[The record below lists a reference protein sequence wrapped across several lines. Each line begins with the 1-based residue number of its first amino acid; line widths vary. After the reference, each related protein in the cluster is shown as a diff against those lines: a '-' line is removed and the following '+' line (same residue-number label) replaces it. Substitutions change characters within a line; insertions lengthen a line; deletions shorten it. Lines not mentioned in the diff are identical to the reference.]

1 MPSSSI
7 GRLAPAAPT
16 TPARRQSGRA
26 LRWVLALVGT
36 LAALVIVA
44 LIVLTHWDWNRHRPW
59 VNAKVSEA
67 TGRHF
72 AIEGDLSVDWHW
84 PQPLETGWRRWVPGV
99 TVQAQQLVM
108 DNPDGFTF
116 AEEPAK
122 GDKTLPALPRKP
134 QPMTEQQV
142 AAAEATSKK
151 LKAAARA
158 EPASAPATVASSASA
173 AAPRASEPA
182 TAQAAQA
189 QASDAARALALEKS
203 NAPTAQAPERGP
215 QTMGTLASAS
225 ATLRLWPLLAR
236 KVVLDT
242 VVLTSPD
249 IALGR
254 KADGTNNWT
263 FKQRDDAKDDPEKS
277 DNPWDLS
284 VGQLI
289 IRGGWLGYVDG
300 TKDLALRARVDTI
313 DPDAAPAAS
322 GPGAS
327 PYGVRMAL
335 QGRYGKARIQATAQ
349 GGSVLSLREQVVN
362 YPLQFKARAGSV
374 QAEAE
379 GILANPAALSGLDFQ
394 VALQAASMA
403 DLFDLTGI
411 VLPNT
416 PPFQT
421 RGHLIG
427 NLAPERAT
435 WEYRD
440 FRGTVGES
448 DLQGSLTYTSA
459 QPRPQL
465 KGTMKSRQLRLAD
478 LGPVVGAPTGDG
490 AQEKGTSKR
499 AGKVLPDAAFATDRW
514 NAMDVD
520 LSFAGERIVRPD
532 SLPIENLS
540 VHAKLQNAELTLEP
554 LRFGVAKGKID
565 SRVVLDARDGP
576 LKTQLRGSVEGLQLS
591 ALFPKVELMEKS
603 FGRLDGA
610 VALSATGNSVA
621 RMLGS
626 SSGEARLYIRDG
638 TFSKQMLDLAALNV
652 GSVVVSRLFGEN
664 EEVKLRC
671 AVADFAVRDGVAET
685 RSVQLSTDEALVEAV
700 GTVDLRNEQM
710 NLRIKPESLKW
721 KFLSLRTPL
730 YVRGTFSDPKVGL
743 EAGPLLLRA
752 GAAVAAAAV
761 APVALALVPITVPAA
776 EDDSRCNE
784 LLARSRQAVKAG
796 KAGAAA
802 PAPQNQ
808 PQR

>member
-1 MPSSSI
+1 MPT
-7 GRLAPAAPT
+7 AASDSTPSGDRPNPRT
-16 TPARRQSGRA
+16 RRPARV
-26 LRWVLALVGT
+26 LRWALTLVAALIALV
-36 LAALVIVA
+36 VVA

-108 DNPDGFTF
+108 DNPEGFAL
-116 AEEPAK
+116 AEEPSK
-122 GDKTLPALPRKP
+122 GDKTMPALPRKP

-142 AAAEATSKK
+142 AAAEAASKR
-151 LKAAARA
+151 LQAGTRA
-158 EPASAPATVASSASA
+158 DRASAPAA
-173 AAPRASEPA
+173 PA
-182 TAQAAQA
+182 TAASGAVSPTSPDAAEPAQTPQAR
-189 QASDAARALALEKS
+189 ASDAARALALEQS

-242 VVLTSPD
+242 VVLTAPD

-254 KADGTNNWT
+254 KADGSNNWT
-263 FKQRDDAKDDPEKS
+263 FKKRDDAQDDAAKS

-313 DPDAAPAAS
+313 DPAAQGPA
-322 GPGAS
+322 AS

-335 QGRYGKARIQATAQ
+335 QGRYGKARVEATAQ
-349 GGSVLSLREQVVN
+349 GGPVLSLREQVVN
-362 YPLQFKARAGSV
+362 YPLQVKARAGSV

-394 VALQAASMA
+394 VALKAASMA

-421 RGHLIG
+421 RGHLVG
-427 NLAPERAT
+427 SLAPESAT

-440 FRGTVGES
+440 FSGTVGQS

-459 QPRPQL
+459 KPRPQL

-490 AQEKGTSKR
+490 GQEKGTSKR

-520 LSFAGERIVRPD
+520 LAFAGERIVRPD

-554 LRFGVAKGKID
+554 LRFGVAQGKID

-576 LKTQLRGSVEGLQLS
+576 LKTQLRGSVEGLRLS

-671 AVADFAVRDGVAET
+671 AVADFSVRDGVAQT
-685 RSVQLSTDEALVEAV
+685 RSVQLSTEEALVEAV
-700 GTVDLRNEQM
+700 GTVDLRNERM
-710 NLRIKPESLKW
+710 DLRIKPESLKW

-730 YVRGTFSDPKVGL
+730 YVRGTFADPKVGL

-776 EDDSRCNE
+776 EDDARCNE
-784 LLARSRQAVKAG
+784 LLARANQAVKAG
-796 KAGAAA
+796 KAGAAPA
-802 PAPQNQ
+802 PAP
-808 PQR
+808 RKAASR